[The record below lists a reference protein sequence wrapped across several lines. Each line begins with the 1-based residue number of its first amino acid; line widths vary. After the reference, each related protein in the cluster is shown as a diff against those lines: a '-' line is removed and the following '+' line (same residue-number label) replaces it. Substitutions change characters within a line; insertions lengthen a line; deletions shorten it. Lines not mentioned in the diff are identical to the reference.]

1 MNAPYWVSYATLRGM
16 FDKKL
21 MVKKK
26 NAHFHFNV
34 PMLINTCLCFL
45 TINKTRRYLTLK
57 PSEFE
62 LACKNIR
69 FLDPAEVALIR
80 EAFDGKKSN
89 LTAEQT
95 NMLNNFRKPRPKYT
109 RMPIYLSARS
119 HPKKYPRRMRR
130 NDRTDTDGSSCLID
144 CLAAFICLCD

>member
-1 MNAPYWVSYATLRGM
+1 MLCAKV
-16 FDKKL
+16 
-21 MVKKK
+21 
-26 NAHFHFNV
+26 FNRFSSSFG
-34 PMLINTCLCFL
+34 LIEIISQSFL
-45 TINKTRRYLTLK
+45 IYFLLWFYLNRYLTLK

-62 LACKNIR
+62 LACKSIR
-69 FLDPAEVALIR
+69 FLDPAEVTLIR

-130 NDRTDTDGSSCLID
+130 NDRTESDGSSCLLD

>member
-1 MNAPYWVSYATLRGM
+1 M
-16 FDKKL
+16 
-21 MVKKK
+21 
-26 NAHFHFNV
+26 
-34 PMLINTCLCFL
+34 IL
-45 TINKTRRYLTLK
+45 TFFSLLHRIRYLTLK

-69 FLDPAEVALIR
+69 FLDPAEITLIR

-89 LTAEQT
+89 LTTEQT

-119 HPKKYPRRMRR
+119 HPKKYSRRMRR
-130 NDRTDTDGSSCLID
+130 NDRDDNDGSSCFLN
-144 CLAAFICLCD
+144 CLAAFVCLCD

>member
-1 MNAPYWVSYATLRGM
+1 MFVS
-16 FDKKL
+16 
-21 MVKKK
+21 
-26 NAHFHFNV
+26 
-34 PMLINTCLCFL
+34 INRFYFL
-45 TINKTRRYLTLK
+45 YFPNRYLTLK

-69 FLDPAEVALIR
+69 FLDPAEVTLIR

-109 RMPIYLSARS
+109 RMPIYLSPRS
-119 HPKKYPRRMRR
+119 HPKKYSRRMRR
-130 NDRTDTDGSSCLID
+130 NDADSEASSCFLD
-144 CLAAFICLCD
+144 CLSAFICLCD